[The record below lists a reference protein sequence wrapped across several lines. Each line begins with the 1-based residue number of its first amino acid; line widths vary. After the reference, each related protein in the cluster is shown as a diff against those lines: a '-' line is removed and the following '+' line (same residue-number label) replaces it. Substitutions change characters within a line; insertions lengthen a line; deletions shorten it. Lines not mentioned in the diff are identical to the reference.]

1 MGVYIAVHCNFNRQS
16 VLYIYIYTIEY
27 RISRLANL
35 DRSIDRSTFANA
47 NSVSSR
53 DISFSTRSSRAN
65 GGYFRRYFV
74 ERGIKFRVS

>member
-35 DRSIDRSTFANA
+35 DRSIDRLLLMQILFHLVISL
-47 NSVSSR
+47 SR
-53 DISFSTRSSRAN
+53 SRR
-65 GGYFRRYFV
+65 GRV
-74 ERGIKFRVS
+74 ERMEDIFVDILLRGE